1 MIPELKLSFFRILW
15 RKKNKNNSTVPMNR
29 FPINVVSVGK
39 YTYGQLQILATDER
53 YQCKIGS
60 FCSLGP
66 NSVFVLQADH
76 SMHYLSTFPFKV
88 KVLGEKNEALS
99 KGDIVVEDD
108 VWIGCNCT
116 ILSGVRIG
124 RGAVIAAGAVVT
136 KDVAPYSIVG
146 GNPAKHIKYRFSSD
160 VIRKLYKIDM
170 SKITEEIVCSNLDK
184 FYTEIDNDNIDYIVS
199 QLSQIM

>member
-1 MIPELKLSFFRILW
+1 
-15 RKKNKNNSTVPMNR
+15 MNR

-53 YQCKIGS
+53 YQCKIGR